1 MRTAHTGLLIRM
13 VFELNNLNVASFAG
27 PDAADFLH
35 AQLSADI
42 AALRDGE
49 STFACYCT
57 PKGQVIALLL
67 VCRDGDDFLV
77 AAAAELLPAVLQRL
91 RMFVLRSKVE
101 FSLVENLNVFGLD
114 ETCDQRKNLQIFTPG
129 EHDLAYAVAEAVP
142 DALIDSEK
150 WKARELQRGIVWLSP
165 ATSGKFIPQMLGYQD
180 IGAVSFSKGCYP
192 GQEIVARTKY
202 LGRVKRK
209 PGLLLLEPELQIPPG
224 SAVQLSTDSG
234 TIDGIVVDSVNEGHG
249 RSLLF
254 SVARFEEDQPVIALE
269 HDGRNYRCATM

>member
-1 MRTAHTGLLIRM
+1 M
-13 VFELNNLNVASFAG
+13 VFELNNLSTARFAG

-42 AALRDGE
+42 AALQDGE

-77 AAAAELLPAVLQRL
+77 AAAGELLPAVLQRL
-91 RMFVLRSKVE
+91 RMFVLRSNVE
-101 FSLVENLNVFGLD
+101 FSLDENLRVFGLD
-114 ETCDQRKNLQIFTPG
+114 ETHDQRKSLQVFTPN
-129 EHDLAYAVAEAVP
+129 EHDLAYALAEAVP
-142 DALIDSEK
+142 AAASDSGE

-165 ATSGKFIPQMLGYQD
+165 ATSEKFIPQMLGYQD
-180 IGAVSFSKGCYP
+180 MGAVSFSKGCYP

-209 PGLLLLEPELQIPPG
+209 PRLLLLESELQIPNG
-224 SAVQLSTDSG
+224 SAALLMTDSG
-234 TIDGIVVDSVNEGHG
+234 TIDGIVADSVTVGPG
-249 RSLLF
+249 QSLLF
-254 SVARFEEDQPVIALE
+254 AVARFEEDQQLIALE
-269 HDGRNYRCATM
+269 HDGRNYRCATT